1 MNTYEKKQIFK
12 ERLFKHILDLDYE
25 SLEDLLAEGN
35 PYGHLNM
42 RYILP
47 ININIYKKK
56 HTSTKKEDGE
66 YEWFHGSNTLIYC
79 HNKTPLDIVWK
90 WWVRLFAVRRD
101 NDAPD
106 MDEDEFILPNGL
118 LWGDMDDRFVDLD
131 EMLYNILI
139 ILYKEYYK
147 CNINNNKALLKLF
160 FPMRY
165 RKIKMY
171 NYNQDC
177 EVGPSTK
184 TPLIRTKISFIIWAF
199 SDWPENSYRVKNLE
213 YFKENILNYPKD
225 TPWNKEHYT
234 MMLICHPNLFNEFVD
249 KYSLT
254 KKMATF
260 LLKELI
266 KSLTDKC
273 DNKDVDIW
281 ENLLKYGANE
291 EEPNIY
297 PETPFMKK
305 MWKLRCVR
313 LDPVRWPSIEDFD
326 DNSAEELREMYY
338 GNPMLLRLEID
349 E

>member
-12 ERLFKHILDLDYE
+12 DRFFKHILDLDYE

-47 ININIYKKK
+47 INITIDRREKI
-56 HTSTKKEDGE
+56 EDGD
-66 YEWFHGSNTLIYC
+66 WFNGSHTLIDC
-79 HNKTPLDIVWK
+79 HNKTPLEIVWG
-90 WWVRLFAVRRD
+90 WWRRLFAAHRS
-101 NDAPD
+101 NGFLPD
-106 MDEDEFILPNGL
+106 TDEDEFILPNGL
-118 LWGDMDDRFVDLD
+118 LWGNHSSFCLSLT
-131 EMLYNILI
+131 EILCNILI
-139 ILYKEYYK
+139 ILYKEYHR
-147 CNINNNKALLKLF
+147 CNINNNKALWTELF
-160 FPMRY
+160 L
-165 RKIKMY
+165 
-171 NYNQDC
+171 NYSGNIRMNKYDPVEEQ
-177 EVGPSTK
+177 TTIN
-184 TPLIRTKISFIIWAF
+184 TPLIKTKISFIIWAF
-199 SDWPENSYRVKNLE
+199 SDWPHWALENSHRVNNLE

-273 DNKDVDIW
+273 DNKDIDIW